1 MRKIRALL
9 VLLGCLFSATAP
21 ADSGLRVCQHDA
33 EKYAYRIELGQLIL
47 DRTAERYGARQILP
61 GDGPD
66 PSQERCLA
74 LLGKGLVD
82 LAYVPPTEA
91 RQRDF
96 LTLPFDLHNGMLGY
110 RVLLIHRADAAR
122 FAQVNNLDDL
132 RQLLGGFGSQWG
144 DFALFA
150 RNRLPVIGVVNP
162 DNLLPMLNKRR
173 FAYYHRGLHE
183 AWKELAAHAEQ
194 YPQLMVE
201 PHLAL
206 VYDLPVFFTFNRD
219 NPQLLQRFAEG
230 LALIRADGSF
240 RALFQRHFGQLAERA
255 QLQQRTMIPLDYP
268 ASPGLPARDTRLWLT
283 PVEAPALAP

>member
-1 MRKIRALL
+1 MRDIGLLL
-9 VLLGCLFSATAP
+9 VLLGGLISTTAF
-21 ADSGLRVCQHDA
+21 ADSGLRVCQHEI
-33 EKYAYRIELGQLIL
+33 EKYAYRIELSQLIL
-47 DRTAERYGARQILP
+47 DRTAERYGTRQILP
-61 GDGPD
+61 GEGPD

-74 LLGKGLVD
+74 LLAKGLVD
-82 LAYVPPTEA
+82 LAYVPPTGA

-96 LTLPFDLHNGMLGY
+96 LTLPFDLHNGMLGF

-122 FAQVNNLDDL
+122 FAKVNNLDDL
-132 RQLLGGFGSQWG
+132 RLLLGGFGSQWG

-150 RNRLPVIGVVNP
+150 RNRLPVVGVVNP
-162 DNLLPMLNKRR
+162 DNLLPMLDKRR

-219 NPQLLQRFAEG
+219 DPQLRQRFAEG

-240 RALFQRHFGQLAERA
+240 SALFQRHFGQLAERA
-255 QLQQRTMIPLDYP
+255 QLQQRTIIHLDYP
-268 ASPGLPARDTRLWLT
+268 TSPGLPPRDTSLWLS
-283 PVEAPALAP
+283 PLEAPAQVP